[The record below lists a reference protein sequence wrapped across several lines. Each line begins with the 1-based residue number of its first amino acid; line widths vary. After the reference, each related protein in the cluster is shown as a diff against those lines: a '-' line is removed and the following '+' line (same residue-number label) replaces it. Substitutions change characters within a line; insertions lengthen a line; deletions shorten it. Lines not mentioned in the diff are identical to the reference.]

1 MASLLLLLGDL
12 VSFFA
17 KSSMRPNNKSYLSK
31 QYHSQII
38 SEINIQ
44 LLATQVQSN
53 DKKDNGLAS

>member
-1 MASLLLLLGDL
+1 
-12 VSFFA
+12 
-17 KSSMRPNNKSYLSK
+17 MRPNNKSYLSK

-44 LLATQVQSN
+44 QLATQVQSN